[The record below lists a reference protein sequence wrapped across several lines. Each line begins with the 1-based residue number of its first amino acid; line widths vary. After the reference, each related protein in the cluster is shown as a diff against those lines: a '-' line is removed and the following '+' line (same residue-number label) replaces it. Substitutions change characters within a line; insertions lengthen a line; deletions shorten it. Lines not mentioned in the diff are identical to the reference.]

1 MEAVQ
6 ETKKV
11 ADLHRSSS
19 MAAIAVAGEEQ
30 DRLYEELPFLVLPG
44 MRNRST
50 HRIRRRRV
58 GRALSTLQEES
69 TLAASCDA
77 AIIAEE
83 EEHIEKK
90 SPGFTLALTRS
101 SAIALL
107 SMFTFGY
114 NSSVINAA
122 QQVAFPGKTIGQWSL
137 AVAIFAIGGPVG
149 AYVGSL
155 AADRWGRRAALLA
168 NAALTIAAVLLM
180 ALAPGMALFTAGRL
194 AAGVA
199 AGVSMV
205 VIQLYLSELA
215 PPNLRGSLGT
225 CNQFATVV
233 GILVSNLVG
242 FPLAKPEPWAW
253 RAMLGLAAVPPAL
266 QLLAAPF
273 LYESPRW
280 YLMQMAKVAAGGETG
295 GEQKKRK
302 GAESSNRG
310 GAARE
315 AYRQMESAHDAAVFG
330 LSGVHAVMG
339 ADPQQ
344 QQWRDRAVRVIEA
357 VRGAT
362 AEEAE
367 AEVARIMRATGLLDD
382 AGVANRQAAADMEAG
397 AAGSSSS
404 GSGNGSG
411 SSREM
416 SYWEVLTDEKM
427 RLPLLVALGLNLAQP
442 LSGIN
447 AVMYYSNAF
456 FESMHFA
463 NPLLGTTAVGAV
475 NALATALAIPLMD
488 RAGRRPLL
496 LGGIAGMVA
505 ALAAVTV
512 ALTAGAG
519 AGWAEGLALFGINA
533 YVFAFELGL
542 GPIPL
547 LIVAE
552 MFPPQS
558 GAKACALAGMLNW
571 TGTFAVALLYPAMQQ
586 ALGGLSLVPFAAV
599 LAVAGLCAAWY
610 VAETKAKTQPQI
622 QRDMAALW
630 EGAGAGAGGSK
641 PRYALPSG
649 LGASY
654 ETDYGTSMAM
664 ATIPETSYQSI

>member
-1 MEAVQ
+1 MEAVH

-11 ADLHRSSS
+11 ADMHRSCS

-30 DRLYEELPFLVLPG
+30 DRLYEELPFVVLPG

-50 HRIRRRRV
+50 HRIRRWRV
-58 GRALSTLQEES
+58 GRALSALQQES
-69 TLAASCDA
+69 TLAASCDVA
-77 AIIAEE
+77 TITEE
-83 EEHIEKK
+83 EEYIEKK
-90 SPGFTLALTRS
+90 SPGFTLALARS

-149 AYVGSL
+149 AYAGGL
-155 AADRWGRRAALLA
+155 AADQWGRRAALLA

-194 AAGVA
+194 AAGVSS
-199 AGVSMV
+199 GISMV
-205 VIQLYLSELA
+205 IIQLYLSELA

-242 FPLAKPEPWAW
+242 FPLAKSESWAW
-253 RAMLGLAAVPPAL
+253 RVMLGIAAVPPAL
-266 QLLAAPF
+266 QLLTAPF

-295 GEQKKRK
+295 GEKNKRK
-302 GAESSNRG
+302 GAENSSRG
-310 GAARE
+310 FAEPRE

-330 LSGVHAVMG
+330 LGGVYAAMG
-339 ADPQQ
+339 TDPQQ
-344 QQWRDRAVRVIEA
+344 QKWRDRAVRVIEA

-362 AEEAE
+362 AEEVE
-367 AEVARIMRATGLLDD
+367 AEVARIMRATGLLYD
-382 AGVANRQAAADMEAG
+382 AGVANQQAAADMEAG
-397 AAGSSSS
+397 TAGSS

-411 SSREM
+411 RSREM
-416 SYWEVLTDEKM
+416 LYWEVLTDEKM

-505 ALAAVTV
+505 ALAAITV

-519 AGWAEGLALFGINA
+519 VGWAEGLALFGINA

-571 TGTFAVALLYPAMQQ
+571 MGTFAVALLYPAMQQ

-599 LAVAGLCAAWY
+599 LAVAGLCAARY

-622 QRDMAALW
+622 QQDMAALW
-630 EGAGAGAGGSK
+630 EGASTGASRSK
-641 PRYALPSG
+641 PRYALSSG